1 MQTALQ
7 TLRLRNGM
15 KIVKDGLCL
24 AGILLVHRIWQ
35 ELNMENR
42 VKKRVRFFL
51 FVFLVKAMFLAFFP
65 CTVSAEAQKDSSWT
79 SYFSR
84 YLVFWETDDGK
95 KSEKEVADQKAWKKI
110 AVDFN
115 DFLPDNLPG
124 VAEYRRAARY
134 QLWENQPS
142 HTEQEVYDL
151 YGVSARK
158 GNVLAL
164 MKQYEMYL
172 DNQDATDEGKRFFP
186 NA

>member
-1 MQTALQ
+1 
-7 TLRLRNGM
+7 
-15 KIVKDGLCL
+15 
-24 AGILLVHRIWQ
+24 
-35 ELNMENR
+35 MENR

-65 CTVSAEAQKDSSWT
+65 CTASAEAQKDSSWT

-158 GNVLAL
+158 GRVSLTRPSSTR
-164 MKQYEMYL
+164 M
-172 DNQDATDEGKRFFP
+172 ATRKSLSLNISPLTTTCLSGW
-186 NA
+186 